1 VRAREAGSG
10 PITMVFGVAIF
21 LGFLLLATQVLVHLY
36 ATSTVTAVAFDE
48 ARRASTDG
56 GRCEGVDARIRA
68 RLGGWAAAP
77 GVEVSCT
84 PGSAGVE
91 PTVVRVR
98 GPSPAQALRIF
109 GTDTV
114 ARIDRSAS
122 FLTEPEVA
130 P

>member
-1 VRAREAGSG
+1 
-10 PITMVFGVAIF
+10 MVFGVAIF

-56 GRCEGVDARIRA
+56 GRCDGVDARVRG
-68 RLGGWAAAP
+68 RLGGWADEP
-77 GVEVSCT
+77 GVEVGCS
-84 PGSAGVE
+84 PGLPGIE

-109 GTDTV
+109 GRDGI

-122 FLTEPEVA
+122 FLTEPEVV

>member
-1 VRAREAGSG
+1 
-10 PITMVFGVAIF
+10 MVFGVAIF
-21 LGFLLLATQVLVHLY
+21 LGFLLLSTQALVHLY

-56 GRCEGVDARIRA
+56 GRCEGVESRVRE
-68 RLGGWAAAP
+68 RLGGWAAGTEVEVGCQP
-77 GVEVSCT
+77 GV
-84 PGSAGVE
+84 PGAE
-91 PTVVRVR
+91 PTVVRVA

-109 GTDTV
+109 GRDAV

-122 FLTEPEVA
+122 FVTEREVA

>member
-1 VRAREAGSG
+1 M
-10 PITMVFGVAIF
+10 TMVFGVAIL

-56 GRCEGVDARIRA
+56 GGCEGVEGRVRD
-68 RLGGWAAAP
+68 RLGGWAGEAD
-77 GVEVSCT
+77 VEVRCT
-84 PGSAGVE
+84 AGQPGIQ

-109 GTDTV
+109 GRDAI

-122 FLTEPEVA
+122 FLTEPAVG

>member
-1 VRAREAGSG
+1 
-10 PITMVFGVAIF
+10 MVFGVAIF
-21 LGFLLLATQVLVHLY
+21 LGFLLLATQALVHLY

-56 GRCEGVDARIRA
+56 GRCEGVDARVRS
-68 RLGGWAAAP
+68 RLGRWAASP
-77 GVEVSCT
+77 DVEVACT
-84 PGSAGVE
+84 PGSPGGE

-109 GTDTV
+109 GRDTV

-122 FLTEPEVA
+122 FLTEREVT